1 MSPGR
6 MFYVR
11 LLSAVSY
18 RVAVHTAGRR
28 SELKKTQRVM
38 HRRVC
43 WSLNQSCEILEIGR
57 VTPLLCI

>member
-11 LLSAVSY
+11 LVTDVSY

-28 SELKKTQRVM
+28 SELKKTHRV
-38 HRRVC
+38 
-43 WSLNQSCEILEIGR
+43 
-57 VTPLLCI
+57 